1 MAGRTEVTDKR
12 REKFNK
18 MGGKQGVKDAML
30 TAFIATGESKN
41 LRANDI
47 ADAAKVHKDDK
58 RTRDHIDMQL
68 RRRDA
73 RK

>member
-1 MAGRTEVTDKR
+1 MSRETDAR

-18 MGGKQGVKDAML
+18 MGGKQGVKDSMI
-30 TAFIATGESKN
+30 TAFISTGESGK

-47 ADAAKVHKDDK
+47 ADAARVHKDDK
-58 RTRDHIDMQL
+58 KTRDLIDMQL